1 MKFKCLI
8 IDDEPLAINVIKTHL
23 SHFNAF
29 EVVYTFESAIDA
41 FNYLSTNPVQLLFLD
56 INLPGLSGIDF
67 IKNLDQ
73 PPAVIVT
80 TAYRE
85 YAVESFELDVLDYLV
100 KPVAFPRFMKAID
113 KATSHLQQLD
123 KPLAGAVQQPEPED
137 YIFVRADKKNIKV
150 QHADILYIESLKDYI
165 RIKTI
170 YEDLIVHQN
179 LSQFT
184 SQLPAEKFLR
194 IHRSFTVS
202 CEKISSI
209 SGTKLYVGPKAL
221 PIGRIFQKEV
231 KNSILNKAGAN

>member
-29 EVVYTFESAIDA
+29 EVANTFESAIDA
-41 FNYLSTNPVQLLFLD
+41 FNYLSSKPVQLLFLD

-67 IKNLDQ
+67 IKNLDH

-113 KATSHLQQLD
+113 KAASHLQQHD
-123 KPLAGAVQQPEPED
+123 KVHPGAALQAEPED

-184 SQLPAEKFLR
+184 SQLPADKFLR

-202 CEKISSI
+202 FEKISSM

-231 KNSILNKAGAN
+231 KNSVLHKAGAS

>member
-1 MKFKCLI
+1 MKFSCLI

-23 SHFNAF
+23 SKFDAF
-29 EVVYTFESAIDA
+29 EVAGTFESAIDA
-41 FNYLSTNPVQLLFLD
+41 FNHLKSNPVQLLFLD

-113 KATSHLQQLD
+113 KATNLLQQQD
-123 KPLAGAVQQPEPED
+123 KPFAAAPQAEAD
-137 YIFVRADKKNIKV
+137 NFIFVRADKKNIRV

-184 SQLPAEKFLR
+184 SQLPADKFLR

-202 CEKISSI
+202 FEKISSI
-209 SGTKLYVGPKAL
+209 TGTKLYVGPKAL

-231 KNSILNKAGAN
+231 KNSVLNKAGVG